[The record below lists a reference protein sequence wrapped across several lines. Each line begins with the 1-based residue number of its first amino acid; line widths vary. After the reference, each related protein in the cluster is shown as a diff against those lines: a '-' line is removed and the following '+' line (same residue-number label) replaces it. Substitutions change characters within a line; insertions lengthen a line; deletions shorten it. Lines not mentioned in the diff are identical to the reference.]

1 MVLNG
6 GPLFNF
12 KQKVPHLS
20 LSLWGKSAVCGQHAH
35 SLSQLYTPFVSKIS
49 CFCGLQLG
57 PGPLGEI
64 LGLCDFIA
72 FISNNHSWYSSLL
85 GIHGLPSVVYW
96 WSQVIA
102 TMKIT
107 CWIHSLQCSTPSL
120 GHCVGNLSGGS
131 CEGGGVC
138 MVGTCHAY
146 NQSFLCVG

>member
-1 MVLNG
+1 MGNLYSTSSKKCLTLVC
-6 GPLFNF
+6 LFGVSQLF
-12 KQKVPHLS
+12 
-20 LSLWGKSAVCGQHAH
+20 CGQHAH

-120 GHCVGNLSGGS
+120 GHCVGNL
-131 CEGGGVC
+131 EGRVRVGVC
-138 MVGTCHAY
+138 VWWVPAMHITSHFSMLT
-146 NQSFLCVG
+146 NEK

>member
-1 MVLNG
+1 MHTLSHSCTH
-6 GPLFNF
+6 PLY
-12 KQKVPHLS
+12 Q
-20 LSLWGKSAVCGQHAH
+20 KSAVFVGSNLVLAH
-35 SLSQLYTPFVSKIS
+35 LEKM
-49 CFCGLQLG
+49 
-57 PGPLGEI
+57 

-107 CWIHSLQCSTPSL
+107 CWIHSLQCRTPSL

-131 CEGGGVC
+131 CEGGGVYC
-138 MVGTCHAY
+138 GWDTLTCHALTSHFSVLA
-146 NQSFLCVG
+146 NEKCHPM